1 MTLRERFHEVMNFN
15 PNVHSI
21 KWEFGY
27 WGKTILN
34 WYSQG
39 LPLKKYPVLNKNI
52 TTPTSSLYATAW
64 TNGGVDKL
72 PNGIAVTAGGL
83 YYPSQGFPLDYDVL
97 DYFGMDYTQ
106 VLVDVNLHFCP
117 MFEIKV
123 HEENDLKLNYTDID
137 GVKRVFLKDEATI
150 PTSLDWPIKDLTSWE
165 RLKEERL
172 NLKNIK
178 DRFPIN
184 WDQKVKEYK
193 NRDYPLAIG
202 GYPQGFFGTLAH
214 LIGYENLFLWY
225 YSEPEVV
232 HDILNTFT
240 NIWLAMFEEIIS
252 QVEIDH
258 WHIWEDISFGKGSMI
273 SLDMVREFMLP
284 YIKRIADFLKSKG
297 VKIILLDTDGDC
309 NNLIPLF
316 MEAGVTGMYPFE
328 TNCGMDIVKVREK
341 YPKLQILG
349 GIPKSDIQKG
359 KKRID
364 EFLEPADRVLKTG
377 GYIPFGDHLIPPDV
391 DFENFSYYRNKLN
404 NLIDKYGK

>member
-1 MTLRERFHEVMNFN
+1 MTLQERFHEVMNFN

-27 WGKTILN
+27 WGETVLN

-39 LPLKKYPVLNKNI
+39 LPLKKYPILNKNI
-52 TTPTSSLYATAW
+52 TTPTSSLYTPAW
-64 TNGGVDKL
+64 TNGGIDKL
-72 PNGIAVTAGGL
+72 PNGIAVLAGGL
-83 YYPSQGFPLDYDVL
+83 YFPSQGFPLDHDVR
-97 DYFGMDYTQ
+97 DYFGMDFTQ
-106 VLVDVNLHFCP
+106 RLVDVNLHFCP
-117 MFEIKV
+117 MFEVKV
-123 HEENDLKLNYTDID
+123 HDENEQKLIYTDID

-150 PTSLDWPIKDLTSWE
+150 PTSLDWPIKDLKTWE
-165 RLKEERL
+165 KLKEERL
-172 NLKNIK
+172 NLSNIK
-178 DRFPIN
+178 DRFPNNWNQLIN
-184 WDQKVKEYK
+184 EYN

-214 LIGYENLFLWY
+214 LIGYENLFQWY
-225 YSEPEVV
+225 YLEPELVK
-232 HDILNTFT
+232 DILNTFT
-240 NIWLAMFEEIIS
+240 NIWLAVFEEITS
-252 QVEIDH
+252 QVKIDH

-273 SLDMVREFMLP
+273 STDMVREFMLP

-309 NNLIPLF
+309 NALIPLF
-316 MEAGVTGMYPFE
+316 IEAGVTGMYPFE

-364 EFLEPADRVLKTG
+364 EFLEPVDKVLKTG

-391 DFENFSYYRNKLN
+391 DFKNFSYYRNKVN
-404 NLIDKYGK
+404 TLIDKYGD